1 MSTTLYWAFIHDLRR
16 SAIKNL
22 MKVGVNERVAMMIS
36 GHKTGSVFDRYDVV
50 HREDAIAYC
59 DGRRMLKC
67 GENSAVM
74 AE

>member
-1 MSTTLYWAFIHDLRR
+1 MSTTLYWAIIHDLRR

-36 GHKTGSVFDRYDVV
+36 GHKTGSVFERYDTIE
-50 HREDAIAYC
+50 REDAIAHC
-59 DGRRMLKC
+59 DGRRILKY